1 VCFCNNFSWLIPFV
15 PVVFHDDG
23 STGRRGALAMDKEKH
38 TTVEALLLPEALV
51 SLSLTFIENTV
62 PAGFPSPAADYIEGR
77 LDLNEFL
84 IRRPAAT
91 FLVRFVGDSMSGAGI
106 HDGDIGVVDR
116 SIKAV
121 PGCIVVAAVDGEM
134 CVKRLARRGARTIL
148 ESANELYPPIVLK
161 EEEFLAVWGVVTAS
175 IHIHRHG

>member
-1 VCFCNNFSWLIPFV
+1 
-15 PVVFHDDG
+15 
-23 STGRRGALAMDKEKH
+23 MDREKHH
-38 TTVEALLLPEALV
+38 TTVEALLLPETLI
-51 SLSLTFIENTV
+51 SLSLTYYENTV

-84 IRRPAAT
+84 IKRPAAT

-106 HDGDIGVVDR
+106 QSGDIGVVDR

-121 PGCIVVAAVDGEM
+121 PGCIVVASIDGEM

-148 ESANELYPPIVLK
+148 ESANELYPPIILK
-161 EEEFLAVWGVVTAS
+161 EEEFLAVWGVVTAT
-175 IHIHRHG
+175 IHLYRHG

>member
-1 VCFCNNFSWLIPFV
+1 
-15 PVVFHDDG
+15 
-23 STGRRGALAMDKEKH
+23 MDKEKH

>member
-1 VCFCNNFSWLIPFV
+1 VCFCDNFSWLIPFV

>member
-1 VCFCNNFSWLIPFV
+1 
-15 PVVFHDDG
+15 
-23 STGRRGALAMDKEKH
+23 MDKEKH

-116 SIKAV
+116 SIKPV
-121 PGCIVVAAVDGEM
+121 PGCIVVAADRRGNVRQTAGP
-134 CVKRLARRGARTIL
+134 ARRSHDPGVSQRTL
-148 ESANELYPPIVLK
+148 SAYRIERRRVS
-161 EEEFLAVWGVVTAS
+161 GCMGR
-175 IHIHRHG
+175 RHGQHSHPPPRVIHANAGPGGLQQLLRELRAGV

>member
-1 VCFCNNFSWLIPFV
+1 MN
-15 PVVFHDDG
+15 
-23 STGRRGALAMDKEKH
+23 KEKH

-51 SLSLTFIENTV
+51 SLSLTYYENTI

-84 IRRPAAT
+84 IKRPAAT

-134 CVKRLARRGARTIL
+134 CVKRLTRRGARTIL

>member
-1 VCFCNNFSWLIPFV
+1 
-15 PVVFHDDG
+15 
-23 STGRRGALAMDKEKH
+23 MDQEKN

-121 PGCIVVAAVDGEM
+121 HGCIVVASIDGEM

>member
-1 VCFCNNFSWLIPFV
+1 
-15 PVVFHDDG
+15 
-23 STGRRGALAMDKEKH
+23 MDQEKH

-51 SLSLTFIENTV
+51 SLSLTYYENTI

-84 IRRPAAT
+84 IKRPAAT

>member
-1 VCFCNNFSWLIPFV
+1 
-15 PVVFHDDG
+15 
-23 STGRRGALAMDKEKH
+23 MDQEKH

-51 SLSLTFIENTV
+51 SLSLTYYENTI

-84 IRRPAAT
+84 IKRPAAT

-106 HDGDIGVVDR
+106 QDGDLGVVDR
-116 SIKAV
+116 SIKPL
-121 PGCIVVAAVDGEM
+121 PGCIVVASIEGKM
-134 CVKRLARRGARTIL
+134 TVKRLAGRGGRTVL
-148 ESANELYPPIVLK
+148 EPANELYPPIILK